1 VAGDATGNDPI
12 KRTPLYERHR
22 ALGAKIVPF
31 AGYEMP
37 VRYSGDIEE
46 HLAVRQKAGLFD
58 VSHMGEF
65 EIHGPDADAFVDF
78 VSPSRLS
85 VLPHGKIAYSG
96 LTTEKGTFVDDILAY
111 HLGDRHYMFVVNA
124 SNKDKDL
131 AWLRGHTGGFDVR
144 VDDLSD
150 ETALIAFQGPLAR
163 GLVAPLAE
171 GFDAL
176 AVPYY
181 HLATGKLAGRP
192 ARFSRTGYTGE
203 QGFEIFLSNAD
214 APHAWDAL
222 LEAGA
227 SQGVIPAGLGARD
240 TLRLEAAL
248 PLYGNDI
255 DDTITVL
262 EAGLDFIVD
271 WTKERFLGREALM
284 AQKAAGPARRRV
296 GFEVK
301 GPGIARHG
309 QEVLVDGC
317 PAGFVASGSIA
328 PALGKAIGMAYVPS
342 ATAELGREF
351 EIDVRGRRV
360 PAVVVEMPFYRRP
373 KTKKGA

>member
-1 VAGDATGNDPI
+1 V
-12 KRTPLYERHR
+12 

-31 AGYEMP
+31 AGFEMP
-37 VRYSGDIEE
+37 VQYSGVIDE
-46 HLAVRQKAGLFD
+46 HRAVRTSAGLFD

-65 EIHGPDADAFVDF
+65 EVRGRGAAAFLDSIVPTR
-78 VSPSRLS
+78 VSA
-85 VLPHGKIAYSG
+85 LPAMKAAYTG
-96 LTTEKGTFVDDILAY
+96 LLTEQGTFVDDILAY
-111 HLGDRHYMFVVNA
+111 HLGERHFMFVVNA
-124 SNKDKDL
+124 SNKEKDL
-131 AWLRGHTGGFDVR
+131 AWLREHAGGFDVR
-144 VDDLSD
+144 VDDFSD
-150 ETALIAFQGPLAR
+150 ETALIAVQGPLAR

-181 HLATGKLAGRP
+181 HLAEGKLAGRP

-203 QGFEIFLSNAD
+203 QGFEIFLANAD

-222 LEAGA
+222 LEAGSA
-227 SQGVIPAGLGARD
+227 QGVVPAGLGARD

-262 EAGLDFIVD
+262 EAGLEFIVD
-271 WTKERFLGREALM
+271 WSKERFLGRDPLV
-284 AQKAAGPARRRV
+284 AQKSTGPARRRV
-296 GFEVK
+296 GFEVR

-309 QEVLVDGC
+309 QSVLVDGR

-342 ATAELGREF
+342 AVAVPGREI

-360 PAVVVEMPFYRRP
+360 PAVLVEMPFYRRP
-373 KTKKGA
+373 KAKKGA